1 MTAAMLA
8 ISIVL
13 IVISGITASILSFF
27 RLQRHRSDA
36 VAMASYRKL
45 AEQAVQNQEE
55 LRARLA
61 GVDAQLT
68 EILQVLRSVE

>member
-1 MTAAMLA
+1 MTAAIIT

-13 IVISGITASILSFF
+13 IVVGGITASIVSYF
-27 RLQRHRSDA
+27 RLQQHRTDA

-45 AEQAVQNQEE
+45 AEQAIEGQDE

-61 GVDAQLT
+61 ELDARLT
-68 EILQVLRSVE
+68 EIAHILRSVE